1 MEIKQSN
8 QGMVIK
14 DTAIY
19 MVAKCIEAV
28 MGVVTMS
35 AMTYLFVSEQMGMY
49 STVNIAITTIGL
61 VAIQWLAQATLR
73 FVNKY
78 DVQGKMDDFFSTV
91 FHAWLKTNITAVS
104 VSAVVVLLLQL
115 GFEDINWFG
124 KFSLKN
130 STSIIIVGTLWFI
143 TYNTSQLVISIVAA
157 MRESALNLILSV
169 MTVFGKLIF
178 IIVFCWRWGS
188 RIEWIFLSYFL
199 TDGIVAAIG
208 ILKLKLYRY
217 VSIKK
222 KSKSILLELKEYG
235 TPLMGN
241 MLTTSVLN
249 KSDIYIVTFFL
260 GASAAGI
267 YQTNYSLVATAFTML
282 SSAVMRGSYP
292 TVLRVWSEG
301 KKELS
306 TRLISN
312 AARLYLMLAIPAT
325 VGVWMLSDVIAT
337 SLYAPEYFEGH
348 SVMGWVALAM
358 LFLGLTEYNI
368 KPWEL
373 NAKSKNIFR
382 RSLIGGM
389 VNVALNLIMVPFVGY
404 KIAAITTF
412 VGYFVYFTLA
422 RYGTRQYEQ
431 WSLPLKVYL
440 RIIGSAL
447 GMALVLYLLKYVL
460 PSNVISLVL
469 MVLIG
474 ILVYGIILIL
484 TGEVKE
490 EVQAIL
496 SRINKKGRRG

>member
-1 MEIKQSN
+1 MEKTQSN

-19 MVAKCIEAV
+19 MMAKCIEAV

-35 AMTYLFVSEQMGMY
+35 AMTYLFASEQMGIY

-73 FVNKY
+73 FANKY
-78 DVQGKMDDFFSTV
+78 DVQGEIEDFFSTV
-91 FHAWLKTNITAVS
+91 FHSWLKTNIIAVS
-104 VSAVVVLLLQL
+104 VSAVVVCLIKLVLKNV
-115 GFEDINWFG
+115 NWFG
-124 KFSLKN
+124 MFSLKN
-130 STSIIIVGTLWFI
+130 SVSIIVVGTLWFI
-143 TYNTSQLVISIVAA
+143 TYNTSQLVISMVAA
-157 MRESALNLILSV
+157 MRKSTLNLLLSIV
-169 MTVFGKLIF
+169 TVFGKLTF
-178 IIVFCWRWGS
+178 IVIFCWIWGS

-199 TDGIVAAIG
+199 TDGIVAMIG
-208 ILKLKLYRY
+208 IMKLKLYQY
-217 VSIKK
+217 ISIEK
-222 KSKSILLELKEYG
+222 KSKCILLELKEYG

-312 AARLYLMLAIPAT
+312 AARLYLLLAIPAT

-348 SVMGWVALAM
+348 DIMGWVALAM

-373 NAKSKNIFR
+373 NAKSKYILR
-382 RSLIGGM
+382 RSLMGGM
-389 VNVALNLIMVPFVGY
+389 INVALNLVLVPFMGY
-404 KIAAITTF
+404 KVAAVTTF
-412 VGYFVYFTLA
+412 AGYFVYCILA

-447 GMALVLYLLKYVL
+447 GMALVLYFLKSIL
-460 PSNVISLVL
+460 PPNVMGLVL

-474 ILVYGIILIL
+474 ILVYGIILTI

-490 EVQAIL
+490 ELKVIL
-496 SRINKKGRRG
+496 KRINFIRRQE